1 MWCHER
7 ERERERERE
16 SLFKL
21 GCSFYSILKKEV
33 NRGDYEQLLEMILST
48 FKGNDT
54 VLLLLQPFTLYLL
67 LKNEIMMHI

>member
-1 MWCHER
+1 M
-7 ERERERERE
+7 
-16 SLFKL
+16 
-21 GCSFYSILKKEV
+21 LKKEV

-67 LKNEIMMHI
+67 LKNEIMMHVLKKSYS